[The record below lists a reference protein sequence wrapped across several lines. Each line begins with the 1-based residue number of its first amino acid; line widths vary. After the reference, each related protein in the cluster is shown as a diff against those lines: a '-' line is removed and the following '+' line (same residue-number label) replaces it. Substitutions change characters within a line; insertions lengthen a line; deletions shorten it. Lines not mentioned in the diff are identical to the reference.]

1 MGVDVVGVSGGRAA
15 AVGARKPH
23 DVLRGRGGLQL
34 REREAFGLTAVDL
47 TWKVNLRGKWHLMES
62 GCAAGVK
69 VFGCE
74 DSGSGGSDA
83 GVRCEDAI
91 CRGC

>member
-34 REREAFGLTAVDL
+34 YASAI
-47 TWKVNLRGKWHLMES
+47 LRL
-62 GCAAGVK
+62 
-69 VFGCE
+69 
-74 DSGSGGSDA
+74 
-83 GVRCEDAI
+83 
-91 CRGC
+91 

>member
-34 REREAFGLTAVDL
+34 REREA
-47 TWKVNLRGKWHLMES
+47 LRL
-62 GCAAGVK
+62 
-69 VFGCE
+69 
-74 DSGSGGSDA
+74 
-83 GVRCEDAI
+83 
-91 CRGC
+91 